1 MQCWNMVKHTLE
13 ILRCVYLAI
22 FQYAWKSELN
32 GEGWGLVWLDIHVF
46 FLRDLVPFVQFKKR
60 KKQPWRSVWWSCRL
74 KPADLLTVTLLHGC
88 FLRYLNCTNSTK
100 SRKASH
106 IYVRGFT
113 GCLYSHASWKS
124 NDLKTC
130 FSRLLRHTYLNFH
143 QKWQSLR
150 KLDFRVRTGSN

>member
-22 FQYAWKSELN
+22 FQYARKSELN

-46 FLRDLVPFVQFKKR
+46 LHDLVPFVQFKKR
-60 KKQPWRSVWWSCRL
+60 KKRPWRSVWWSCRL
-74 KPADLLTVTLLHGC
+74 KPADLLTVTLQHGC

-106 IYVRGFT
+106 IYMLEVLQVV
-113 GCLYSHASWKS
+113 CYSHASWKS

-130 FSRLLRHTYLNFH
+130 FSRLHVILIWIFTI
-143 QKWQSLR
+143 R
-150 KLDFRVRTGSN
+150 KLDFRVRTVSN

>member
-13 ILRCVYLAI
+13 ILRGVYLAI

-150 KLDFRVRTGSN
+150 KLDFRVRTVSN